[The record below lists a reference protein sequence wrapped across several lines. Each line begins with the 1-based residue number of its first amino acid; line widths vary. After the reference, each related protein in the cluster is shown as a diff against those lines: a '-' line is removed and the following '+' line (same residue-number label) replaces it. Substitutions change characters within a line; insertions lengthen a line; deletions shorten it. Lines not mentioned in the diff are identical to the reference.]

1 MRALILAAAAFAA
14 CAYHPAQAAELHYTA
29 TLNGHQEPTNT
40 GSAATGW
47 ARIDVDTAT
56 QTVDAQIEIHG
67 LRMSELAAHLAH
79 APMGP
84 MHLHRYQGDDVTLI
98 LPFPMGSTYVETAD
112 GFTVTLR
119 HYAYAEGAAIV
130 RSGLELRPVPGRA
143 RPRSDLPQH
152 SHRALWRRRDQRPLG
167 SRHLIAAPA

>member
-1 MRALILAAAAFAA
+1 MRALIFAVMALAA
-14 CAYHPAQAAELHYTA
+14 CASTPAQATQLHYTA
-29 TLNGHQEPTNT
+29 TLSGHQDPTNT
-40 GSAATGW
+40 GSPATGI

-67 LRMSELAAHLAH
+67 LRMSELAAHLSH

-98 LPFPMGSTYVETAD
+98 LPFPMGSTYAETAD

-119 HYAYAEGAAIV
+119 HYAYADGAAIV
-130 RSGLELRPVPGRA
+130 QSGLSFDQFLGALVSDPIFLNIHTERFGEGEISGRLVPTA
-143 RPRSDLPQH
+143 
-152 SHRALWRRRDQRPLG
+152 
-167 SRHLIAAPA
+167 